1 MKLITSYNNQDDIY
15 KDILEDIK
23 LCKTSR
29 EMIYESKCKQSWFFN
44 FMRDR
49 KITRKTGLISTLQP
63 LRIDVLI
70 ELISIGLSRKE
81 ISEIIGY
88 SERQL
93 AIDIS
98 RFNLQYINVSS
109 KFNPSDELILK
120 IKKIKD
126 YDSIDNSCNYLLP
139 HRASV
144 DIENRKLKNEGL
156 KKCYICNIKK
166 DKKLFRGTS
175 STCVECKEKDRN
187 LTNIEL
193 RKDSNS
199 YFVDLYIK
207 QKKLQVPNFSISKEW
222 IIKTLIDQDF
232 RCKYSNIELDYILR
246 SPYHISI
253 DRIDSNIGYIESNC
267 AICAKCINIMKNNY
281 SLDKFFE
288 LCEKVT
294 KCTH

>member
-109 KFNPSDELILK
+109 KCNPSDELILK

-126 YDSIDNSCNYLLP
+126 YSVHQWTLQVLEVP
-139 HRASV
+139 LKHRA
-144 DIENRKLKNEGL
+144 
-156 KKCYICNIKK
+156 YI
-166 DKKLFRGTS
+166 GESTS
-175 STCVECKEKDRN
+175 A
-187 LTNIEL
+187 LH
-193 RKDSNS
+193 
-199 YFVDLYIK
+199 
-207 QKKLQVPNFSISKEW
+207 
-222 IIKTLIDQDF
+222 
-232 RCKYSNIELDYILR
+232 R
-246 SPYHISI
+246 SFH
-253 DRIDSNIGYIESNC
+253 
-267 AICAKCINIMKNNY
+267 
-281 SLDKFFE
+281 
-288 LCEKVT
+288 
-294 KCTH
+294 